1 MRKPLIAVFVGALVL
16 SSVGI
21 ATASDQFQQ
30 TYTSK
35 YSSKKPGTST
45 GINSVLTGTD
55 PGAPN
60 AKPDP
65 ATKVVIAFQSG
76 TKFNN
81 KAVPQ
86 CNLSKDQVEA
96 DPEGACP
103 SNTKVGTGSASANAA
118 PVLQT
123 AVGERV
129 TAFNKKGGIWFALS
143 PTGSIGQ
150 KLALEGKLSGSKLTT
165 TVPVL
170 PIIPGAPVTP
180 DNTVSLTEFI
190 LNIPKKGSGKK
201 AFITSPTKCKGGK
214 WTNKATFTYTS
225 QPGVTVTSTTPCK
238 A

>member
-16 SSVGI
+16 SSVGV
-21 ATASDQFQQ
+21 ATASDQFKQ

-35 YSSKKPGTST
+35 FSAKKPSTST
-45 GINSVLTGTD
+45 GINSVLTGSD

-65 ATKVVIAFQSG
+65 ATKVVIAFNAG

-86 CNLSKDQVEA
+86 CNLNKAQVEA

-103 SNTKVGTGSASANAA
+103 ANTKVGTGSASANAA
-118 PVLQT
+118 PVLQE

-129 TAFNKKGGIWFALS
+129 TAFNKSGGIWFALS
-143 PTGSIGQ
+143 PSGSVGQ

-170 PIIPGAPVTP
+170 PIIPGAPATP

-190 LNIPKKGSGKK
+190 LNIPKKGSGSK
-201 AFITSPTKCKGGK
+201 AFITTPSKCSGGK

-225 QPGVTVTSTTPCK
+225 QPGVTVTSTTPCT